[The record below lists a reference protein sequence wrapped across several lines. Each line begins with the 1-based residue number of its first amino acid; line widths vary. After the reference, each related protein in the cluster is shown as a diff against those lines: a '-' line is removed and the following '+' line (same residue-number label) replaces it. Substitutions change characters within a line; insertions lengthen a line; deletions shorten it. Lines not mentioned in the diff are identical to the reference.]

1 MKILVIGSGGRE
13 HALVWKLRQSPRVRQ
28 IYCAPGNAGIGE
40 LAELVPL
47 APDDVAGL
55 LRFATTEKID
65 LTVVGPEVSLSLG
78 IVDQFKAHG
87 LRIFG
92 PVQQAAQL
100 EVSKAFA
107 KQLMQEQGV
116 PTAAFATFTDPVA
129 ARTYVDQ
136 IGAPIVIKAD
146 GLAAGKGVLIC
157 HTVQDAHQAIDDIM
171 RARAFGTAGDRVV
184 IEEFLEGEEASFLA
198 FTDGTTVLP
207 LASAQDHKRIFDNE
221 QGPNTGGMGAY
232 SPAPVVTPAL
242 VDRIVNEI
250 MLPTIQGLKRR
261 GITYKGILYAG
272 LMIRD
277 TSVKVIEFNARFGDP
292 ECQPLM
298 VRLQSDLVEV
308 MEAVIDERLGEITLT
323 WDPRPAV
330 CVVLA
335 AEGYPGKYETG
346 KPIRGLESLHDW
358 RDGVVFHSGTATDT
372 VVVTKRGQAT
382 AAVNLLVTK
391 GGRVLGVTA
400 LGDDIRAAIATA
412 YQAVTK
418 ISWPGMHY
426 RRDIGQRALDR

>member
-1 MKILVIGSGGRE
+1 MNVLVIGSGGRE
-13 HALVWKLRQSPRVRQ
+13 HALVWKLQQSSRVRK

-40 LAELVPL
+40 LAELVAI
-47 APDDVAGL
+47 APDDIAR
-55 LRFATTEKID
+55 LRQFAIQEKIA
-65 LTVVGPEVSLSLG
+65 LTVVGPDLPLSLG
-78 IVDQFKAHG
+78 IVDQFSAQG

-92 PVQQAAQL
+92 PVRQAAQL
-100 EVSKAFA
+100 ESSKAFA

-116 PTAAFATFTDPVA
+116 PTAAFATFTEPA
-129 ARTYVDQ
+129 AAQRYIEKV
-136 IGAPIVIKAD
+136 GAPIVVKAD

-157 HTVQDAHQAIDDIM
+157 HTVQEAQSAIDEMM
-171 RARAFGTAGDRVV
+171 RGRVFGAAGDRVV

-198 FTDGTTVLP
+198 FTDGQTVLP
-207 LASAQDHKRIFDNE
+207 LDSSQDHKRVFDND

-232 SPAPVVTPAL
+232 SPAPIVTPPLAA
-242 VDRIVNEI
+242 RIVSEI

-272 LMIRD
+272 LMING
-277 TSVKVIEFNARFGDP
+277 TNVKVVEFNARFGDP

-308 MEAVIDERLGEITLT
+308 MEATIDGCLANVSLT
-323 WDPRPAV
+323 WDPHPAV

-335 AEGYPGKYETG
+335 AGGYPGHYETG
-346 KPIRGLESLHDW
+346 KPIAGLDALRQW
-358 RDGVVFHSGTATDT
+358 QDGVVFHAGTAKADSQT
-372 VVVTKRGQAT
+372 
-382 AAVNLLVTK
+382 VTK

-400 LGDDIRAAIATA
+400 SGKDIGAAIATA
-412 YQAVTK
+412 YQAVEK

-426 RRDIGQRALDR
+426 RRDIGQRALKREA

>member
-13 HALVWKLRQSPRVRQ
+13 HALVWKLQQSPRVRK

-40 LAELVPL
+40 LAELVAL
-47 APDDVAGL
+47 APDDLPGL
-55 LRFATTEKID
+55 LRFAIQENID

-78 IVDQFKAHG
+78 IVDQFTAQG

-129 ARTYVDQ
+129 ARHHVAQ
-136 IGAPIVIKAD
+136 VGAPIVVKAD

-157 HTVQDAHQAIDDIM
+157 HTVQDAQHAVDEMM
-171 RARAFGTAGDRVV
+171 RGRVFGTAGDRVV

-207 LASAQDHKRIFDNE
+207 LASAQDHKRIFDDD
-221 QGPNTGGMGAY
+221 QGPNTGGMGVY

-242 VDRIVNEI
+242 SERIVSEI

-272 LMIRD
+272 LMIRG
-277 TSVKVIEFNARFGDP
+277 TNVKVIEFNARFGDP

-308 MEAVIDERLGEITLT
+308 MDAAIDERLTDVSLT
-323 WDPRPAV
+323 WNPDPAV
-330 CVVLA
+330 CVVLTA
-335 AEGYPGKYETG
+335 GGYPGHYETG
-346 KPIRGLESLHDW
+346 KPIVGLDTLRQW
-358 RDGVVFHSGTATDT
+358 RDGVVFHAGTGKID
-372 VVVTKRGQAT
+372 GQI
-382 AAVNLLVTK
+382 VTK

-400 LGDDIRAAIATA
+400 TGKDIRAAITTA
-412 YQAVTK
+412 YQAVAK
-418 ISWPGMHY
+418 ISWLGMHY
-426 RRDIGQRALDR
+426 RRDIGQRALVRLSQTSEA

>member
-13 HALVWKLRQSPRVRQ
+13 HALVWKLRQSPRVRK

-40 LAELVPL
+40 LAELVAL
-47 APDDVAGL
+47 APDDLPGL
-55 LRFATTEKID
+55 LRFAIQEKID

-78 IVDQFKAHG
+78 IVDQFTMQG

-129 ARTYVDQ
+129 ARHYVAQ
-136 IGAPIVIKAD
+136 VGAPIVVKAD

-157 HTVQDAHQAIDDIM
+157 HTVQDAQRAVDELM
-171 RARAFGTAGDRVV
+171 RGRVFGTAGDRVV

-207 LASAQDHKRIFDNE
+207 LASAQDHKRIFDDD

-242 VDRIVNEI
+242 SERIVSEI

-272 LMIRD
+272 LMIRG
-277 TSVKVIEFNARFGDP
+277 TNVKVVEFNARFGDP

-308 MEAVIDERLGEITLT
+308 MDAAIDERLADVSLT
-323 WDPRPAV
+323 WNPDPAV
-330 CVVLA
+330 CVVLTA
-335 AEGYPGKYETG
+335 GGYPGHYETG
-346 KPIRGLESLHDW
+346 KPIAGLDTLRQW
-358 RDGVVFHSGTATDT
+358 RDGVVFHAGTGKID
-372 VVVTKRGQAT
+372 GQI
-382 AAVNLLVTK
+382 VTK

-400 LGDDIRAAIATA
+400 TGKDIRAAITTT
-412 YQAVTK
+412 YQAVAK
-418 ISWPGMHY
+418 ISWHGMHY
-426 RRDIGQRALDR
+426 RRDIGQRALVRLSQTSEA

>member
-13 HALVWKLRQSPRVRQ
+13 HALVWKLRQSPRVRT

-40 LAELVPL
+40 LAELVAL
-47 APDDVAGL
+47 APDDIAGL
-55 LRFATTEKID
+55 LRFATTEHID

-78 IVDQFKAHG
+78 IVDQFTAQG

-107 KQLMQEQGV
+107 KQLMQEQRV
-116 PTAAFATFTDPVA
+116 STAAFATFTDPIA

-136 IGAPIVIKAD
+136 VGAPIVIKAN

-157 HTVQDAHQAIDDIM
+157 HTVQEAHHAIDEIM
-171 RARAFGTAGDRVV
+171 RGRVFGAAGDRVV

-207 LASAQDHKRIFDNE
+207 LASTQDHKRIFDND

-232 SPAPVVTPAL
+232 SPAPVVTPVL
-242 VDRIVNEI
+242 VERIVNEI

-308 MEAVIDERLGEITLT
+308 IDAVIDERLADVALT
-323 WDPRPAV
+323 WNPNPAV
-330 CVVLA
+330 CVVLTA
-335 AEGYPGKYETG
+335 GGYPGHYETG
-346 KPIRGLESLHDW
+346 QLISGLDTLRQWQE
-358 RDGVVFHSGTATDT
+358 GIVFHAGTAKTD
-372 VVVTKRGQAT
+372 GQI
-382 AAVNLLVTK
+382 VTK

-400 LGDDIRAAIATA
+400 TGKDISAAIAIA
-412 YQAVTK
+412 YQAVAK

-426 RRDIGQRALDR
+426 RRDIGRRALVRSDKAPLSPL

>member
-1 MKILVIGSGGRE
+1 MKILVIGGGGRE
-13 HALVWKLRQSPRVRQ
+13 HALVWKLRQSPRVRRM
-28 IYCAPGNAGIGE
+28 YCAPGNAGIGE
-40 LAELVPL
+40 LAELVTL
-47 APDDVAGL
+47 APDDIAGL
-55 LRFATTEKID
+55 LQFATDEKID

-78 IVDQFKAHG
+78 IVDQFTARG

-92 PVQQAAQL
+92 PARQAAQL

-116 PTAAFATFTDPVA
+116 PTAAFATFTDPGA
-129 ARTYVDQ
+129 ARDYVARV
-136 IGAPIVIKAD
+136 GAPVVVKAD

-157 HTVQDAHQAIDDIM
+157 HTIQEARLAVDEMM
-171 RARAFGTAGDRVV
+171 RGRAFGAAGDRVV

-198 FTDGTTVLP
+198 FTDGTTVMP
-207 LASAQDHKRIFDNE
+207 LASSQDHKRVFDND

-232 SPAPVVTPAL
+232 SPAPAVTPSLA
-242 VDRIVNEI
+242 DRIVNEV
-250 MLPTIQGLKRR
+250 MLPTIRGLKRR

-272 LMIRD
+272 MMIKQD
-277 TSVKVIEFNARFGDP
+277 VLKVIEFNARFGDP

-308 MEAVIDERLGEITLT
+308 MDAVIGGRLAEVSLA

-335 AEGYPGKYETG
+335 AGGYPGKYETG
-346 KPIRGLESLHDW
+346 RPISGLESLRDW
-358 RDGVVFHSGTATDT
+358 PGGMVFHAGTAKADN
-372 VVVTKRGQAT
+372 QI
-382 AAVNLLVTK
+382 VTK

-400 LGDDIRAAIATA
+400 TGRDIDTAVAAA
-412 YQAVTK
+412 YQAVAK

-426 RRDIGQRALDR
+426 RRDIGQRALGRLP